1 MAKKKTLKTT
11 SLPEPQSRNEAL
23 LQNILGADYDLGE
36 PRSRNEALLMQIAEK
51 IGQLS
56 EPYTAGQY
64 ININNKEISST
75 LHAGENITIDEDGA
89 INAVGGG
96 EETIYDLG
104 LSMEAFMDGETLRV
118 GSFRLHLDTKAKVT
132 FAQLVSKI
140 NAGEKIKF
148 RLFDIG
154 RNTTSW
160 SKDTNPVL
168 VSEFTWD
175 SVRTPKI
182 SGVFSTLYNNSKIFV
197 LVNQELDTSM
207 NVNAYVIMLSQNT
220 SQYRIIS

>member
-1 MAKKKTLKTT
+1 MAKKKTLKST
-11 SLPEPQSRNEAL
+11 SLPDPQSRNEAL

-75 LHAGENITIDEDGA
+75 LHAGENIEIGEDGA
-89 INAVGGG
+89 INAAGGG

-104 LSMEAFMDGETLRV
+104 FSMEAFMNGETLEV
-118 GSFRLHLDTKAKVT
+118 GNFRLHLDVNARVT
-132 FAQLVSKI
+132 FAQLVNKI

-160 SKDTNPVL
+160 SKVDTPVL

-182 SGVFSTLYNNSKIFV
+182 SGVFSTLFNGAKIFV
-197 LVNQELDTSM
+197 LLNDELDASM
-207 NVNAYVIMLSQNT
+207 NENAYVIRLSQNP

>member
-64 ININNKEISST
+64 ININDKEISST
-75 LHAGENITIDEDGA
+75 LQAGENITIDEDGK
-89 INAVGGG
+89 INAAGG
-96 EETIYDLG
+96 EKTIYDLG
-104 LSMEAFMDGETLRV
+104 LSMEAYMNGETMLI
-118 GSFRLHLDTKAKVT
+118 GNFRLHLDTNARVT
-132 FAQLVSKI
+132 FAQLVNKI

-160 SKDTNPVL
+160 SKSGNPVL

-182 SGVFSTLYNNSKIFV
+182 SGVFSTLYNGSKKFV
-197 LVNQELDTSM
+197 LVNNELDTSM
-207 NVNAYVIMLSQNT
+207 NENAYVIRLSLNGA
-220 SQYRIIS
+220 QYKIFS